1 MNTSASSL
9 AAMFK
14 TDSSSRALASQRCG
28 KPVRL
33 TSHAA
38 WLIGTVFAGMTI
50 GTVLPASADEPGDII
65 VERVITPRIA
75 YDSVPKK
82 DDPVA
87 VRVTTFPKSTFDGV
101 MGGLVSDLD
110 LNGARGSAGV
120 AGSGSTSALAAATA
134 ALGVGSAAQQRNG
147 APMGLSGM
155 GGTNTI
161 GTTVSQ
167 TITGALAPLTS
178 GLGNLK

>member
-1 MNTSASSL
+1 MKPSSSLL

-14 TDSSSRALASQRCG
+14 TDSSANEAASQPCMRHT
-28 KPVRL
+28 R
-33 TSHAA
+33 HAA
-38 WLIGTVFAGMTI
+38 WVMSILVAGNAAMWMA
-50 GTVLPASADEPGDII
+50 LPAAADEPGDLI
-65 VERVITPRIA
+65 VMRTVTPRIA
-75 YDSVPKK
+75 YDVVPKK

-87 VRVTTFPKSTFDGV
+87 VRVTTFPKSTFDEV

-120 AGSGSTSALAAATA
+120 AGGGSTSALAAATA

-147 APMGLSGM
+147 APMGMSGM

>member
-14 TDSSSRALASQRCG
+14 TDSLSRTLASQRCG
-28 KPVRL
+28 KPARHA
-33 TSHAA
+33 SHAA
-38 WLIGTVFAGMTI
+38 WLIGTVFASMTI

-75 YDSVPKK
+75 YYSVPKQ

>member
-1 MNTSASSL
+1 MS
-9 AAMFK
+9 
-14 TDSSSRALASQRCG
+14 
-28 KPVRL
+28 V
-33 TSHAA
+33 
-38 WLIGTVFAGMTI
+38 VFAGSAAM
-50 GTVLPASADEPGDII
+50 LPALPAAADEPGDLI
-65 VERVITPRIA
+65 VMRTITPRIA
-75 YDSVPKK
+75 YDVVPKQ

-87 VRVTTFPKSTFDGV
+87 VRVTTFPKSTFDEV

-120 AGSGSTSALAAATA
+120 AGGGSTSALAAATA

-147 APMGLSGM
+147 APMGMSGM

-178 GLGNLK
+178 GLGTLK

>member
-1 MNTSASSL
+1 MNLSPLPDAL
-9 AAMFK
+9 RFK
-14 TDSSSRALASQRCG
+14 TDSSTNEAVVATRASRGQ
-28 KPVRL
+28 
-33 TSHAA
+33 HAA
-38 WLIGTVFAGMTI
+38 WFIGAAFAGSVAMWPA
-50 GTVLPASADEPGDII
+50 LPAAADEPGDLI
-65 VERVITPRIA
+65 VMRTVTPRIA
-75 YDSVPKK
+75 YDVVPKQ

-87 VRVTTFPKSTFDGV
+87 VRVTTFPKSTFDDV

-120 AGSGSTSALAAATA
+120 AGGGSSSALAAATA

-147 APMGLSGM
+147 APMGMAGM
-155 GGTNTI
+155 GGTSTI

>member
-1 MNTSASSL
+1 MHTPTFLFAALFKTESSAIEAASQPYGRRVSRVASL
-9 AAMFK
+9 AGIA
-14 TDSSSRALASQRCG
+14 
-28 KPVRL
+28 
-33 TSHAA
+33 
-38 WLIGTVFAGMTI
+38 FAGAAAMLSA
-50 GTVLPASADEPGDII
+50 LPAAADEPGDLII
-65 VERVITPRIA
+65 ERTITPRIA
-75 YDSVPKK
+75 YDVVPKK

-87 VRVTTFPKSTFDGV
+87 VRVTTFPKSTFDSV

-110 LNGARGSAGV
+110 LNGARGSEGV

>member
-1 MNTSASSL
+1 MNTSTSL
-9 AAMFK
+9 LPAMFK
-14 TDSSSRALASQRCG
+14 THSSSMGAASQPRG
-28 KPVRL
+28 RQVRQ
-33 TSHAA
+33 AV
-38 WLIGTVFAGMTI
+38 WLIGTAFAGTAAM
-50 GTVLPASADEPGDII
+50 LPALPAVADEPGDLVI
-65 VERVITPRIA
+65 ERTITPRIA
-75 YDSVPKK
+75 YDVVPKK

-87 VRVTTFPKSTFDGV
+87 VSETTFPKSTFDDV

-110 LNGARGSAGV
+110 LNGARGSEGV

-134 ALGVGSAAQQRNG
+134 ALGVGSSGQQRNG

-161 GTTVSQ
+161 GTAISQ

>member
-1 MNTSASSL
+1 MNAFAFLSVL
-9 AAMFK
+9 WFK
-14 TDSSSRALASQRCG
+14 TDSSMVISSVTYRGRRTRVEAGVFAAACLCAAA
-28 KPVRL
+28 
-33 TSHAA
+33 AA
-38 WLIGTVFAGMTI
+38 WSSAA
-50 GTVLPASADEPGDII
+50 PAYADEPGDLII
-65 VERVITPRIA
+65 ERDITPRIA
-75 YDSVPKK
+75 YDVVPKQ

-87 VRVTTFPKSTFDGV
+87 VRVTTFPKSTFDGM

-120 AGSGSTSALAAATA
+120 AGSGSGSALAAATT
-134 ALGVGSAAQQRNG
+134 ALGIGGSAQQHGG
-147 APMGLSGM
+147 APMGLAGM
-155 GGTNTI
+155 GATNMI